1 MSVRVFTVAFSSA
14 VLFATSAGAVSVTN
28 RDDGDHKV
36 TVVEGD
42 AKQDLIVKG
51 GTNLDGIC
59 QKGCL
64 LRLDDSTED
73 PYELEGPEVTWI
85 EGGVLLEEQLD
96 DTPEPPSGDT
106 SQPSQPSPKP

>member
-1 MSVRVFTVAFSSA
+1 MSVRVVSAALLSA

-28 RDDGDHKV
+28 RDDSDHKV

-42 AKQDLIVKG
+42 AKQDHIVKG
-51 GTNLDGIC
+51 GASLDGIC

-96 DTPEPPSGDT
+96 DTPEPPGGDAG
-106 SQPSQPSPKP
+106 QPSQPSPKP

>member
-1 MSVRVFTVAFSSA
+1 MSVRVISAAFSSA

-28 RDDGDHKV
+28 RDGSDHKV

-42 AKQDLIVKG
+42 AKQDHVIKG
-51 GTNLDGIC
+51 GGNLDGIC

-64 LRLDDSTED
+64 LRLDDSTEE

-96 DTPEPPSGDT
+96 ETPEPPGGNAG
-106 SQPSQPSPKP
+106 QPSQPSPKP